1 MPSSQATYAET
12 RRAAADYIQAHP
24 DDFIPFLPSLEGED
38 SAGATESG
46 LMSQQEF
53 EAYCAK
59 IRDTAVCR
67 LPIWGYNV
75 TLGRIF
81 GPKSEP
87 AEVMEHEAAE
97 DVAELLV
104 ENDEDDSDAPP
115 QRTPSTDSAEDYEMV
130 DTSNSVEDLAKK
142 ATGSQSQ
149 ASKAKKRNK
158 KR

>member
-1 MPSSQATYAET
+1 MLIGDRQPAE
-12 RRAAADYIQAHP
+12 
-24 DDFIPFLPSLEGED
+24 LPQP
-38 SAGATESG
+38 T
-46 LMSQQEF
+46 
-53 EAYCAK
+53 

-67 LPIWGYNV
+67 LPIWAYNV
-75 TLGRIF
+75 TLGRVL
-81 GPKSEP
+81 GTKSEP
-87 AEVMEHEAAE
+87 AEVIEHEAAE

-104 ENDEDDSDAPP
+104 ENDEDDSDAPA